1 MSNITKH
8 VNSCTQYLAG
18 AHGSWLVMTTGKVR
32 TWLPFLALW
41 ASAKSRCKRKSP
53 QKMYSFISY
62 EVL

>member
-41 ASAKSRCKRKSP
+41 ASAKSCCKRKSP
-53 QKMYSFISY
+53 
-62 EVL
+62 

>member
-32 TWLPFLALW
+32 TWLPFFGTVGQ
-41 ASAKSRCKRKSP
+41 CKVP
-53 QKMYSFISY
+53 
-62 EVL
+62 L